1 MPPFYACL
9 LSALFTLAFSP
20 SEAAINASTFS
31 QDVSNPDE
39 AAARSAARLA
49 RKYATKVSGL
59 ERRTNTHSVV
69 SAAAPAE
76 THSAGIDQDGVDFSY
91 FIQVGV
97 GSNQKPLLMLLDTG
111 GGITWLMGSTCQSTA
126 CTTHDTF
133 GPSDSKTL
141 TTNTNT
147 FSVNYGTGS
156 VSGSLVKDSMSTA
169 GLDVD
174 MTFGLANVTSDD
186 FNNFPFDGILGLS
199 MNNGTT
205 DNFLQILTQT
215 KSLPANIFSVALSRN
230 SDGPNTGE
238 VTFGATDSSK
248 FTGNIGYT
256 PIAKGSAGTSWA
268 VLVDDFGFNGKKAGV
283 TKRPS
288 YIDTGTSWVLGPAA
302 DVAALHKLIPG
313 ATSSDGVNWQVPC
326 DTTTP
331 VEVIISGV
339 SYAIS
344 PRDWIVSGTGNCS
357 SNIHGHEVVEGSFLL
372 GDVFLKNVYAVFDFD
387 QSRVGFAARPA
398 STAPTSTS
406 ASPVVSTQAATTMTS
421 NGVVTT
427 RPAATVTLA
436 SSGSTDLPGPG
447 LSGHE
452 TAATVAT
459 ALPQSSSVGAS
470 PTSQSPADQL
480 ETNKYASIVCVVVAV
495 IAMVA

>member
-1 MPPFYACL
+1 MV
-9 LSALFTLAFSP
+9 T
-20 SEAAINASTFS
+20 AA
-31 QDVSNPDE
+31 P
-39 AAARSAARLA
+39 
-49 RKYATKVSGL
+49 
-59 ERRTNTHSVV
+59 
-69 SAAAPAE
+69 PAE

-91 FIQVGV
+91 FVEVGV

-111 GGITWLMGSTCQSTA
+111 AGITWLMGSTCKSTA
-126 CTTHDTF
+126 CTQHDTF

-141 TTNTNT
+141 TTNPKT
-147 FSVNYGTGS
+147 FSVAYGTGS
-156 VSGSLVKDSMSTA
+156 VSGSLVKDSLSTA
-169 GLDVD
+169 GLNVD

-205 DNFLQILTQT
+205 DNFLQILNQT

-238 VTFGATDSSK
+238 VTFGATDPSK
-248 FTGNIGYT
+248 FTGDIGYT
-256 PIAKGSAGTSWA
+256 PIAKSSAGTSWA
-268 VLVDDFGFNGKKAGV
+268 VFVDDFGFNGKKAGV
-283 TKRPS
+283 TGRPS

-313 ATSSDGVNWQVPC
+313 ATSTDGVNYQVPC

-344 PRDWIVSGTGNCS
+344 PRDWIASGTGNCS
-357 SNIHGHEVVEGSFLL
+357 SNIHGHEVIAGSWLL

-398 STAPTSTS
+398 PPPPTSTS
-406 ASPVVSTQAATTMTS
+406 ASPVVSTQAATTMTT

-427 RPAATVTLA
+427 LPGTTVTLA
-436 SSGSTDLPGPG
+436 SSGSTNLPLPG

-459 ALPQSSSVGAS
+459 AMPQSSGVGAS

-480 ETNKYASIVCVVVAV
+480 ESNKYASIVCVVVAV
-495 IAMVA
+495 VAMVA

>member
-1 MPPFYACL
+1 MHASCL
-9 LSALFTLAFSP
+9 LCLRLLSLHPRLLLTH
-20 SEAAINASTFS
+20 ERS
-31 QDVSNPDE
+31 QDFSNPDE

-49 RKYATKVSGL
+49 RKYATKVSGV
-59 ERRTNTHSVV
+59 ERRSITYNVV
-69 SAAAPAE
+69 TAAPPTE

-111 GGITWLMGSTCQSTA
+111 AGITWLMGSTCKSNA
-126 CTTHDTF
+126 CTNHTTF
-133 GPSDSKTL
+133 GPSDSKTF
-141 TTNTNT
+141 TANATG
-147 FSVNYGTGS
+147 FSVAYGTGS
-156 VSGSLVKDSMSTA
+156 VSGSLVKDSLSTA
-169 GLDVD
+169 GLNVD

-199 MNNGTT
+199 MNSGTT
-205 DNFLQILTQT
+205 DNFLQILTGS

-238 VTFGATDSSK
+238 VTFGATDPSK

-256 PIAKGSAGTSWA
+256 PIATKEAGTSWA
-268 VLVDDFGFNGKKAGV
+268 VVVDDYGFNGNKAGV
-283 TKRPS
+283 TGRPA
-288 YIDTGTSWVLGPAA
+288 YIDTGTSYVLGPPA

-313 ATSSDGVNWQVPC
+313 ATSSDGVNYQVPC

-344 PRDWIVSGTGNCS
+344 PRDWISGSGNCT
-357 SNIHGHEVVEGSFLL
+357 SNIHGHEVVQGAWLL

-398 STAPTSTS
+398 PPAPTSTS
-406 ASPVVSTQAATTMTS
+406 EVVSTRAATTMTT

-427 RPAATVTLA
+427 LPATTVTMA
-436 SSGSTDLPGPG
+436 SSGSTDLPVPG

-459 ALPQSSSVGAS
+459 AMPQSSGVGAS

-480 ETNKYASIVCVVVAV
+480 ESNKYASIVCVVVAV